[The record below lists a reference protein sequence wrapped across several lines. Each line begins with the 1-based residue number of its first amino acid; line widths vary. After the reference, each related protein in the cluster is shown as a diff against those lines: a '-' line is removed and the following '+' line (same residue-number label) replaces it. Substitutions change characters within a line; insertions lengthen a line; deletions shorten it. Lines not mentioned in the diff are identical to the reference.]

1 MKAARVIGKNELVV
15 ETLDKPKI
23 NKEQNILVK
32 TKKVG
37 ICGSDRHILHG
48 TNPLATIPRVVGHE
62 VVGIVDEV
70 YAESELQVGDH
81 VVVEPIR
88 PCGECYACKQGRPNI
103 CEKLVVFGV
112 HENGGMREYLRY

>member
-81 VVVEPIR
+81 VVV
-88 PCGECYACKQGRPNI
+88 N
-103 CEKLVVFGV
+103 LLDHV
-112 HENGGMREYLRY
+112 ENVMHVSKVDQIYVRS